1 MAHQAVDTRL
11 SGEDEGGGL
20 DATEETEL
28 GLFLG

>member
-1 MAHQAVDTRL
+1 MAHQAVDTSL

-28 GLFLG
+28 DLFLG

>member
-11 SGEDEGGGL
+11 SGEDERGGL